1 MSAKNL
7 SVKKLRKRPIADINV
22 VPYIDV
28 MLVLLVVFMVT
39 SPLLMQGVP
48 VQLPQAPSAPLEQKD
63 KEPLIV
69 SIKSDGSYY
78 INLGTGKDQETE
90 QPLTKI
96 IEKVTKILQ
105 SQPQTPVLV
114 WGDAKVSYGSVVSL
128 MAQLQTAGA
137 TSVGLVTEPESV
149 P

>member
-78 INLGTGKDQETE
+78 LNLGTGKDQETE

-128 MAQLQTAGA
+128 MGQLQTAGA

>member
-78 INLGTGKDQETE
+78 LNLGTGKDQETE